1 MTKEQTNNRLALTV
15 ITTLFFMWGF
25 LTSLNDILIPHLK
38 AVFNLNYT
46 QSILIQFTF
55 FSAYFIMSIPSGW
68 LVSKFGYQKGLVMG
82 IIVSAIG
89 AILFYPAASFA
100 SYPLFLG
107 ALFVLATGITVLQ
120 VGANPYVAVL
130 GDPDTSSSRLNLA
143 QAFNSL
149 GTTIAPYLGG
159 LIILGG
165 TVLSASQLHKM
176 SVHQQAAYKATQ
188 AQSVQIPYL
197 GLAGILILLAI
208 LVGFFNLPQIRDTEH
223 DDQSDGDHSFW
234 DVLSYRHVRYGVV
247 AIFVYVGAEVSIG
260 SFLVNFI
267 KLPSIGNMSGTDASA
282 YVSFYWF
289 GAMVGRFIGSALL
302 QKVDARKLLA
312 IFAMIALG
320 LVTTGILSAGMVA
333 AWALV
338 LVGLFN
344 SIMFPNIFTLA
355 IKDLGNMTSSASSLL
370 VMAIVGGAVI
380 PLLEGVLADNI
391 GLHLAFV
398 LPLACYLY
406 IIFYG
411 FNGSKV
417 IAAPAKNRVE

>member
-38 AVFNLNYT
+38 AVFKLNYT

-176 SVHQQAAYKATQ
+176 SAHQQAAYKATQ